1 MLWIQKLSSHTL
13 EVLGWWNFR
22 IQERG
27 DLFLVSFES
36 EKDKKKVLKGGAW
49 CFDRVPVWIE
59 VYDEIT
65 PMAEVPMCHVRM

>member
-13 EVLGWWNFR
+13 AVLGWWNLR

-36 EKDKKKVLKGGAW
+36 EKDKKKDLKGCAW
-49 CFDRVPVWIE
+49 CFDRVLVCLE
-59 VYDEIT
+59 VYDGIT
-65 PMAEVPMCHVRM
+65 PMADVPMCHVRM